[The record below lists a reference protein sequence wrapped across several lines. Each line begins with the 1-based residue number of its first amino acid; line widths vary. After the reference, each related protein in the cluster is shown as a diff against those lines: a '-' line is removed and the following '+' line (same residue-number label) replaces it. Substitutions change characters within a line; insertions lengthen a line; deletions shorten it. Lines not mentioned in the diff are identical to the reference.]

1 MPVTIRPKD
10 ESGAMA
16 PAMPGQLGGGMG
28 PIAGSAPAPV
38 IRAPEG
44 PTKRRP
50 TPEEIAAGFAG
61 DDLPLDMDELSEDR
75 IPKKSK
81 KKRKKPAKKKKN
93 MGGVIKYARGG
104 KVRGYGKARGGRP
117 CKMVSM
123 KGS

>member
-44 PTKRRP
+44 PTKRKP
-50 TPEEIAAGFAG
+50 TEKERAAAFAG

-81 KKRKKPAKKKKN
+81 KKRRKPAKKN
-93 MGGVIKYARGG
+93 MGGVIKYGHGG

>member
-10 ESGAMA
+10 ESGAMT

-28 PIAGSAPAPV
+28 SIAGSAPAPV
-38 IRAPEG
+38 LRAPEA

-61 DDLPLDMDELSEDR
+61 DDLPEEDR

-81 KKRKKPAKKKKN
+81 KKRKKPAKKN
-93 MGGVIKYARGG
+93 MGGVIKYGHGG